1 MKIFFPLQVFYPSQ
15 AGGPANS
22 VYWLTKYLK
31 RNGIEPT
38 VVATDQ
44 GVGDGLKL
52 NHWNDSEAGHVMHV
66 KTRIIYFP
74 VRQTVISLRC
84 VLAAD
89 AVQVSSV
96 FFPAA
101 AVSALFARILGKKLI
116 VSPRDEL
123 APYGLTRSAA
133 RKRPILW
140 LYRKFLAKYATF
152 HATAE
157 KEVDDIKSYFGNV
170 VRVIHIPN
178 LIEMPELLARSGD
191 GYLLFIGRIDPK
203 KGIDKLIA
211 ALSLSSEFQKSS
223 IVLKVAGGGS
233 AEYVN
238 ELKQLVTTLGLDGR
252 VEFVG
257 QTEGVAKQQLL
268 ANASWTFMP
277 SISENFGVVVLE
289 SLAQNTPVVASTGTP
304 WAILAENEVG
314 FWVDNSPESLGAT
327 IDTLIQMPA
336 DQYMNYRGRSR
347 QFVEEHFEINK
358 NGGKW
363 LELYRSLGDKDQP
376 PFVSE

>member
-31 RNGIEPT
+31 RNGIEPI
-38 VVATDQ
+38 VAATNQ
-44 GVGDGLKL
+44 GVGEELEL
-52 NHWNDSEAGHVMHV
+52 NHWNESEAGRVMHV
-66 KTRIIYFP
+66 RTRIVYFP
-74 VRQTVISLRC
+74 LRQTLVSLRC

-96 FFPAA
+96 FFPTA
-101 AVSALFARILGKKLI
+101 AVSALFARILGKKLV

-140 LYRKFLAKYATF
+140 LYRNFLAKYATF

-157 KEVDDIKSYFGNV
+157 KEEIDIQNYFGDG
-170 VRVIHIPN
+170 VRVVHIPN
-178 LIEMPELLARSGD
+178 LIEMPELLERSDD

-203 KGIDKLIA
+203 KGIDNLIH
-211 ALSLSSEFQKSS
+211 ALSLSKEFLASNV
-223 IVLKVAGGGS
+223 VLKVAGGG
-233 AEYVN
+233 ANEYVR
-238 ELKQLVTTLGLDGR
+238 ELKQLVSTLGLDER
-252 VEFVG
+252 VDFVG
-257 QTEGVAKQQLL
+257 QVEGEAKQQLL

-289 SLAQNTPVVASTGTP
+289 SLAQNTPVIASTGTP
-304 WAILAENEVG
+304 WENLEDKKVG
-314 FWVDNSPESLGAT
+314 FWIDNAAESLAET
-327 IDTLIQMPA
+327 INNIILMSPDEYA
-336 DQYMNYRGRSR
+336 GYRERPR
-347 QFVEEHFEINK
+347 QFVEDHFEINK
-358 NGGKW
+358 NGGAW
-363 LELYRSLGDKDQP
+363 LELYRSL
-376 PFVSE
+376 SE